1 RPSRTPTS
9 LTPVPFTNP
18 RSYRLSLSEHAIH
31 DVDSSVEDTE
41 MKRLTDMWHG
51 SRTLLT
57 LLTIAALGA
66 GGPLVA
72 ADHDDDGPIATTVF
86 TLSPSTHG
94 NPEGVAFDPA
104 SGAFFV
110 GALGDGTIYRGTLN
124 NPIVTEFIPGAPGKQ
139 AVGMKV
145 AAGKLYV
152 AGGFSGAARVY
163 DIATKRVVAS

>member
-1 RPSRTPTS
+1 RRGFVSVALSSSTIAAARTWRWPRMHRIAGRLQRAVRDRVNLRRAKGGGRARPSRTPTS

-94 NPEGVAFDPA
+94 NPEGVAFDP
-104 SGAFFV
+104 
-110 GALGDGTIYRGTLN
+110 
-124 NPIVTEFIPGAPGKQ
+124 
-139 AVGMKV
+139 
-145 AAGKLYV
+145 
-152 AGGFSGAARVY
+152 
-163 DIATKRVVAS
+163 